1 MAKTDE
7 VVSAKMIPVVQGIV
21 DWIEAHIFDT
31 LSVSAIAKKSG
42 YSHWYFQRQFAMVTG
57 CTLASYVSRRKMTI
71 ATIYLTQTQ
80 ASIQSISQCLG
91 YEGQAAFCRTF
102 HRHFG
107 MSPTRYR
114 RDTPGKESNLAISL
128 AGGDGDGA
136 GEAVCRRSGRPGSA
150 NGFRRHDATSA
161 DIMANPVIL
170 AQGGDLNITTCA
182 RRLNEFS
189 VADVDADMVG
199 SAPSA
204 GAEED

>member
-1 MAKTDE
+1 MTTMAKTDE

-57 CTLASYVSRRKMTI
+57 CTLA
-71 ATIYLTQTQ
+71 TIYLTQTQ

-114 RDTPGKESNLAISL
+114 RDTPGKESNMQYPLRVGMEI
-128 AGGDGDGA
+128 
-136 GEAVCRRSGRPGSA
+136 EQERRSAAAAAARDQRMVFGVMT
-150 NGFRRHDATSA
+150 RR
-161 DIMANPVIL
+161 
-170 AQGGDLNITTCA
+170 
-182 RRLNEFS
+182 
-189 VADVDADMVG
+189 
-199 SAPSA
+199 APT
-204 GAEED
+204 

>member
-1 MAKTDE
+1 MTTMAKTDE

-80 ASIQSISQCLG
+80 ASIQSISQCTG

-114 RDTPGKESNLAISL
+114 RDTPGKESNLQYPLRVGIEIEQRGGLPPQRQTGIS
-128 AGGDGDGA
+128 
-136 GEAVCRRSGRPGSA
+136 EWFSA
-150 NGFRRHDATSA
+150 S
-161 DIMANPVIL
+161 
-170 AQGGDLNITTCA
+170 
-182 RRLNEFS
+182 
-189 VADVDADMVG
+189 
-199 SAPSA
+199 
-204 GAEED
+204 

>member
-80 ASIQSISQCLG
+80 ASIQSISQCLD
-91 YEGQAAFCRTF
+91 
-102 HRHFG
+102 
-107 MSPTRYR
+107 TR
-114 RDTPGKESNLAISL
+114 DKPLSAGPFTVTLA
-128 AGGDGDGA
+128 
-136 GEAVCRRSGRPGSA
+136 CRRPAIVVIRRAKRAICNIPCGWGWRSSRRRSA
-150 NGFRRHDATSA
+150 AAAADRDQRMVFGVMTRR
-161 DIMANPVIL
+161 
-170 AQGGDLNITTCA
+170 
-182 RRLNEFS
+182 
-189 VADVDADMVG
+189 
-199 SAPSA
+199 APT
-204 GAEED
+204 

>member
-80 ASIQSISQCLG
+80 AS
-91 YEGQAAFCRTF
+91 
-102 HRHFG
+102 
-107 MSPTRYR
+107 
-114 RDTPGKESNLAISL
+114 DTEY
-128 AGGDGDGA
+128 
-136 GEAVCRRSGRPGSA
+136 
-150 NGFRRHDATSA
+150 
-161 DIMANPVIL
+161 
-170 AQGGDLNITTCA
+170 
-182 RRLNEFS
+182 FS
-189 VADVDADMVG
+189 VPGIRGTSRFLPDLSPSLWHVADPL
-199 SAPSA
+199 SS
-204 GAEED
+204 

>member
-91 YEGQAAFCRTF
+91 YDGQREQ
-102 HRHFG
+102 
-107 MSPTRYR
+107 S
-114 RDTPGKESNLAISL
+114 AISL
-128 AGGDGDGA
+128 AGGDRDRA

>member
-1 MAKTDE
+1 MTTMAKTDE

-102 HRHFG
+102 HRH
-107 MSPTRYR
+107 
-114 RDTPGKESNLAISL
+114 LA
-128 AGGDGDGA
+128 
-136 GEAVCRRSGRPGSA
+136 CRRPAIVVIRRAKRAICNIPCGWGWRSSRRGGLPPQRQTGISEWFSA
-150 NGFRRHDATSA
+150 S
-161 DIMANPVIL
+161 
-170 AQGGDLNITTCA
+170 
-182 RRLNEFS
+182 
-189 VADVDADMVG
+189 
-199 SAPSA
+199 
-204 GAEED
+204 

>member
-42 YSHWYFQRQFAMVTG
+42 YSHWYFQRQFAMVKG

-114 RDTPGKESNLAISL
+114 RDTPGKESNLQYPLRVGMEI
-128 AGGDGDGA
+128 
-136 GEAVCRRSGRPGSA
+136 EQERRSAAAAADRDQRMVFGVMT
-150 NGFRRHDATSA
+150 RR
-161 DIMANPVIL
+161 
-170 AQGGDLNITTCA
+170 
-182 RRLNEFS
+182 
-189 VADVDADMVG
+189 
-199 SAPSA
+199 APT
-204 GAEED
+204 

>member
-91 YEGQAAFCRTF
+91 YEGTSRFLPDL
-102 HRHFG
+102 
-107 MSPTRYR
+107 SP
-114 RDTPGKESNLAISL
+114 SL
-128 AGGDGDGA
+128 W
-136 GEAVCRRSGRPGSA
+136 
-150 NGFRRHDATSA
+150 H
-161 DIMANPVIL
+161 
-170 AQGGDLNITTCA
+170 
-182 RRLNEFS
+182 
-189 VADVDADMVG
+189 VADPL
-199 SAPSA
+199 SS
-204 GAEED
+204 

>member
-80 ASIQSISQCLG
+80 ASIQ
-91 YEGQAAFCRTF
+91 R
-102 HRHFG
+102 
-107 MSPTRYR
+107 
-114 RDTPGKESNLAISL
+114 SL
-128 AGGDGDGA
+128 PADEKKLCAEIVRFAGGEIA
-136 GEAVCRRSGRPGSA
+136 
-150 NGFRRHDATSA
+150 
-161 DIMANPVIL
+161 PVP
-170 AQGGDLNITTCA
+170 
-182 RRLNEFS
+182 
-189 VADVDADMVG
+189 VA
-199 SAPSA
+199 PKK
-204 GAEED
+204 

>member
-114 RDTPGKESNLAISL
+114 RDTPGKREQYAISL
-128 AGGDGDGA
+128 AGGDGDRA
-136 GEAVCRRSGRPGSA
+136 GEAVCRRSGSPGSA

-170 AQGGDLNITTCA
+170 AQEVI
-182 RRLNEFS
+182 
-189 VADVDADMVG
+189 
-199 SAPSA
+199 
-204 GAEED
+204 